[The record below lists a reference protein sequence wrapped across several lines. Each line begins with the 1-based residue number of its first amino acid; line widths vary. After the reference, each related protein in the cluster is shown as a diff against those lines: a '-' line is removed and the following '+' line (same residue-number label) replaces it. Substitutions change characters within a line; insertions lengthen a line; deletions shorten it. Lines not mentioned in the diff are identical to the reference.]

1 MKNKKKLIFSL
12 ITVVLVVGA
21 ITGGVLYYKNMN
33 QKSVGTTMSGYVLG
47 EGMAPDLTPEEIQAM
62 LQKEIDASKVVFS
75 VYSEPTF
82 KGKKGTIMFANPN
95 YSAHDIDLTV
105 KVDGKTVIRTE
116 KISPNHYIEDI
127 ELIGKALQKGEHKG
141 EGMITAYDRKTGKVT
156 GQVAVDMK
164 ITSK

>member
-1 MKNKKKLIFSL
+1 MKKKLIFSIMGVTL
-12 ITVVLVVGA
+12 SVATV
-21 ITGGVLYYKNMN
+21 IGGVLYFKNIN

-47 EGMAPDLTPEEIQAM
+47 DGMAPDLTPEEIAEM
-62 LQKEIDASKVVFS
+62 LQKQIDASKVVFS

-95 YSAHDIDLTV
+95 YSAHDTDLTV

-116 KISPNHYIEDI
+116 KIAPDHYIEDI
-127 ELIGKALQKGEHKG
+127 NLIGKALKKGKHKG
-141 EGMITAYDRKTGKVT
+141 EAMVTAYDRKTGEVV
-156 GQVAVDMK
+156 GQVAVDMN